1 MRALLCEPMGE
12 PTVINIEDDLFAL
25 QRLLGNHVDIAD
37 DFMEPIAVAFNDVD
51 RDREPGIGNVFFF
64 CDSKGNLRHSM
75 SGKILVL
82 GIKND
87 LPCSLTDEQVKRYAR
102 TFRSSVLYF
111 PMQDER
117 EQSYHTSLQK
127 EVKSHERTGR

>member
-64 CDSKGNLRHSM
+64 CDSKGNLRHST

-87 LPCSLTDEQVKRYAR
+87 LPCSLTDEQVKRYAHA
-102 TFRSSVLYF
+102 FRSSVLYF

-117 EQSYHTSLQK
+117 EQSSRTSLQK
-127 EVKSHERTGR
+127 EVKPHERTGR

>member
-37 DFMEPIAVAFNDVD
+37 DFMEPFAIAFNEAE
-51 RDREPGIGNVFFF
+51 REPGIGNVFFF
-64 CDSKGNLRHSM
+64 CDSKGNLRHST

-87 LPCSLTDEQVKRYAR
+87 LPCSLTDEQVKRYAHA
-102 TFRSSVLYF
+102 FRSSVLYF

-117 EQSYHTSLQK
+117 EQPYRTSLQK
-127 EVKSHERTGR
+127 EVKSRERSGR

>member
-12 PTVINIEDDLFAL
+12 PTVIDIEDDLFAL

-37 DFMEPIAVAFNDVD
+37 DFMEPIAVAFNET
-51 RDREPGIGNVFFF
+51 DREPSIGNVFFF

-87 LPCSLTDEQVKRYAR
+87 LPCSLTDDQVKRYAR
-102 TFRSSVLYF
+102 AFRSSVLYF

-117 EQSYHTSLQK
+117 ATYCTTLKK

>member
-12 PTVINIEDDLFAL
+12 PTVIDIEDDLFAL

-37 DFMEPIAVAFNDVD
+37 DFMEPIAVAFNET
-51 RDREPGIGNVFFF
+51 DREPGFGNVFFL

-102 TFRSSVLYF
+102 AFRSSVLYF
-111 PMQDER
+111 SMQDER
-117 EQSYHTSLQK
+117 EPHRTTLKQ
-127 EVKSHERTGR
+127 EVKLNERTGR

>member
-12 PTVINIEDDLFAL
+12 PTVIDIEDDLFAL

-37 DFMEPIAVAFNDVD
+37 DFMEPIAVAFNET
-51 RDREPGIGNVFFF
+51 DREPGFSNVFFF

-82 GIKND
+82 GINNE

-102 TFRSSVLYF
+102 AFRSSVLYF

-117 EQSYHTSLQK
+117 ELSHTTLKQ
-127 EVKSHERTGR
+127 EVKLHERIGH

>member
-12 PTVINIEDDLFAL
+12 PTVIDIEDDLFAL

-37 DFMEPIAVAFNDVD
+37 DFLEPIAVAFNET
-51 RDREPGIGNVFFF
+51 DREPGFSNVFFF

-82 GIKND
+82 GIKNE
-87 LPCSLTDEQVKRYAR
+87 LPCSLTDEQVKRYSRA
-102 TFRSSVLYF
+102 FRSSVLYF

-117 EQSYHTSLQK
+117 ELSHTTLKQ
-127 EVKSHERTGR
+127 EVKLHERIGH

>member
-1 MRALLCEPMGE
+1 MKALLCEPMSE

-37 DFMEPIAVAFNDVD
+37 DFMEPIAVAFNEA
-51 RDREPGIGNVFFF
+51 DREPSIGNVFFF

-102 TFRSSVLYF
+102 AFRSSVLYF

-117 EQSYHTSLQK
+117 EPYRTTLQK

>member
-1 MRALLCEPMGE
+1 MLRSILHCDMNNFYASVEC
-12 PTVINIEDDLFAL
+12 
-25 QRLLGNHVDIAD
+25 
-37 DFMEPIAVAFNDVD
+37 
-51 RDREPGIGNVFFF
+51 IGNVFFF

-102 TFRSSVLYF
+102 AFRSSVLYF

-117 EQSYHTSLQK
+117 EPYRTTLQK
-127 EVKSHERTGR
+127 EVKPHERTGR

>member
-1 MRALLCEPMGE
+1 MRALLCEPMSE

-37 DFMEPIAVAFNDVD
+37 DFMEPFAIAFNEAE
-51 RDREPGIGNVFFF
+51 REPGIGNVFFF
-64 CDSKGNLRHSM
+64 CDSKGNLRHTT

-87 LPCSLTDEQVKRYAR
+87 LPCSLTDEQIKRYAHA
-102 TFRSSVLYF
+102 FRSSVLYF
-111 PMQDER
+111 SMQDER
-117 EQSYHTSLQK
+117 EQPYRTSLQK
-127 EVKSHERTGR
+127 EVKSRERSGR

>member
-37 DFMEPIAVAFNDVD
+37 DFMEPIAVAFNET
-51 RDREPGIGNVFFF
+51 DREPGIGNVFFF

-87 LPCSLTDEQVKRYAR
+87 LPCSLTDEQVKQYAR
-102 TFRSSVLYF
+102 AFRSSVLYF
-111 PMQDER
+111 PMQDEHEPYR
-117 EQSYHTSLQK
+117 TTLKK

>member
-12 PTVINIEDDLFAL
+12 PTVIDIEDDLFAL

-37 DFMEPIAVAFNDVD
+37 DFMEPIAVAFNET
-51 RDREPGIGNVFFF
+51 DREPGFSNVFFF

-82 GIKND
+82 GIKNE
-87 LPCSLTDEQVKRYAR
+87 LPCSLTDEQVKRYSRA
-102 TFRSSVLYF
+102 FRSSVLYF

-117 EQSYHTSLQK
+117 ELSHTTLKQ
-127 EVKSHERTGR
+127 EVKLHECIGR

>member
-37 DFMEPIAVAFNDVD
+37 DFMEPIAVAFNET
-51 RDREPGIGNVFFF
+51 DREPCISNVFFF

-87 LPCSLTDEQVKRYAR
+87 LPCSLTDEQVKRYVRA
-102 TFRSSVLYF
+102 FRSSVLYF

-117 EQSYHTSLQK
+117 EPYRTTLQK
-127 EVKSHERTGR
+127 EVKPHERTGR

>member
-1 MRALLCEPMGE
+1 MRALLCEPMSE
-12 PTVINIEDDLFAL
+12 PTVIDIEDDLFAL

-37 DFMEPIAVAFNDVD
+37 DFMEPIAVAFNET
-51 RDREPGIGNVFFF
+51 DREPGFSNVFFF

-82 GIKND
+82 GIKNE

-102 TFRSSVLYF
+102 AFRSSVLYF

-117 EQSYHTSLQK
+117 ELSHTTLKQ
-127 EVKSHERTGR
+127 EVKSHERIGR